1 MKGSFLNDK
10 KFLWFVAKF
19 LLIFCVLY
27 FGTLA
32 VIGLASPDGYYS
44 PFVAKYF
51 DYVSGIKNM
60 LLVCTQWILSLFSFK
75 TQIEPGFL
83 IRFVMGKSVFI
94 AMDCVGYGVYS
105 FWLAYVLSNT
115 ISTGKKIV
123 WAIGGVLL
131 LFWINV
137 IRIALYLTALNR
149 NWEMPLGID
158 HHTWFNIAAYLAIFV
173 MIWRFEK
180 GMRKTPDD
188 GRRTTD
194 NNDA

>member
-1 MKGSFLNDK
+1 MKGSFLGDK

-32 VIGLASPDGYYS
+32 VIGLASPEGYYS
-44 PFVAKYF
+44 PFVAEYF

-60 LLVCTQWILSLFSFK
+60 LLLCTQWLLSLCGIK
-75 TQIEPGFL
+75 TQVEPGFL

-105 FWLAYVLSNT
+105 FWLAYVLSNS
-115 ISTGKKIV
+115 ISIGKKII
-123 WAIGGVLL
+123 WSFGGVLL
-131 LFWINV
+131 LFIINV
-137 IRIALYLTALNR
+137 IRISLYLTAINR
-149 NWEMPLGID
+149 NWEMPLGVD
-158 HHTWFNIAAYLAIFV
+158 HHTWFNIAAYLAIFL

-180 GMRKTPDD
+180 SMKISSGQKSNEKPTS
-188 GRRTTD
+188 
-194 NNDA
+194 